1 MPESYCVFGHKY
13 MSGNINQIKIILA
26 VIILVGIGA
35 FWYFVNNNSKKSSK
49 IDTVSDAPIQ
59 NIKSDSVA
67 KEFNFE
73 NKGLKTN
80 TAKLSIPL
88 EKVLDGGPG
97 KDGISSLTNP
107 KFVSVKEAG
116 KNTKDDVD
124 GIAVS
129 FGKAV
134 KFYPYS
140 IMVWHEIVNDVVGG
154 KSLTIT
160 FCPLCGSA
168 IVFDAEIN
176 GKAELFGVS
185 GKLYESNLLMYD
197 KSTESLWSQSIGTA
211 VVGDRTGEKL
221 SVYPSQVVSFKTL
234 KEKWPHAEVLSTDTG
249 YNRNYAF
256 YPYGDYDNNDSL
268 YFPISIK
275 DSRFPAKEIMFV
287 VNVYDKS
294 VAFPVKQ
301 LSGSSASVDID
312 GNKVTGAI
320 IGGEIIVKNATG
332 NMLPGYHEMW
342 FSWATHHQEDGV
354 VWGK

>member
-1 MPESYCVFGHKY
+1 MAH
-13 MSGNINQIKIILA
+13 QIKIILA
-26 VIILVGIGA
+26 VLILVGAGT
-35 FWYFVNNNSKKSSK
+35 FWYFVNNNNNKSSK
-49 IDTVSDAPIQ
+49 IDTA
-59 NIKSDSVA
+59 SDSPIKKINRNNVA

-73 NKGLKTN
+73 NQGLKTN

-88 EKVLDGGPG
+88 DKILDGGPG
-97 KDGISSLTNP
+97 KDGIPALTNP
-107 KFVSVKEAG
+107 KFVSVQEAG

-124 GIAVS
+124 GMVVA

-134 KFYPYS
+134 KFYPYN

-176 GKAELFGVS
+176 GKVEQFGVS

-221 SVYPSQVVSFKTL
+221 SVYPSQVLSFKML
-234 KEKWPHAEVLSTDTG
+234 KERWPYAEVLSTDTG

-256 YPYGDYDNNDSL
+256 YPYGDYDNNNSL

-275 DSRFPAKEIMFV
+275 DSRFPPKEIMFV
-287 VNVYDKS
+287 VNAYDKS
-294 VAFPVKQ
+294 IAFPVKQ
-301 LSGSSASVDID
+301 LSGSLASVEVG

-320 IGGEIIVKNATG
+320 IDGEIIVKDATG
-332 NMLPGYHEMW
+332 KILPGYHEMW
-342 FSWATHHQEDGV
+342 FSWATRHQEDGV
-354 VWGK
+354 VWKK

>member
-256 YPYGDYDNNDSL
+256 YPYGDYDNNDNL
-268 YFPISIK
+268 YFPVSIE

>member
-1 MPESYCVFGHKY
+1 MTH
-13 MSGNINQIKIILA
+13 QIKIILA

-35 FWYFVNNNSKKSSK
+35 FWYYINNNINKSSK
-49 IDTVSDAPIQ
+49 IDTTSDSSIQ
-59 NIKSDSVA
+59 NIKSDGVA

-88 EKVLDGGPG
+88 DKILDGGPG
-97 KDGISSLTNP
+97 KDGIPSLTNP
-107 KFVSVKEAG
+107 KFVSLKEAS

-124 GIAVS
+124 GIVVS
-129 FGKAV
+129 FGKV
-134 KFYPYS
+134 IKFYPYN

-154 KSLTIT
+154 KALAIT

-197 KSTESLWSQSIGTA
+197 KSTESLWSQSIGTV
-211 VVGDRTGEKL
+211 VVGDRTEEKL
-221 SVYPSQVVSFKTL
+221 SVYPSQVVSFKIL
-234 KEKWPHAEVLSTDTG
+234 KEKWPNAEVLSIDTG

-275 DSRFPAKEIMFV
+275 DSRFPSKEIMFV
-287 VNVYDKS
+287 VNAYDKS
-294 VAFPVKQ
+294 IAFPVKQ
-301 LSGSSASVDID
+301 LSGSLALVDV
-312 GNKVTGAI
+312 GENKVTGAI
-320 IGGEIIVKNATG
+320 IDGEIIVKDATG
-332 NMLPGYHEMW
+332 KILPGYHEMW

-354 VWGK
+354 VWEK

>member
-1 MPESYCVFGHKY
+1 

-26 VIILVGIGA
+26 VLILVGIGT
-35 FWYFVNNNSKKSSK
+35 FSYFVNNNTSKSSR
-49 IDTVSDAPIQ
+49 IDTASDTQIQ
-59 NIKSDSVA
+59 NIKNDSVA

-88 EKVLDGGPG
+88 DKILDGGPG
-97 KDGISSLTNP
+97 KDGIPSLTNP
-107 KFVSVKEAG
+107 KFVSVKEAS

-124 GIAVS
+124 GIVVS
-129 FGKAV
+129 FGKV
-134 KFYPYS
+134 IKFYPYN

-154 KSLTIT
+154 KSLAVT

-168 IVFDAEIN
+168 IVFDAEVN
-176 GKAELFGVS
+176 GKTEQFGVS

-221 SVYPSQVVSFKTL
+221 SVYPSQVASFKIL
-234 KEKWPHAEVLSTDTG
+234 KEKWPNAEVLSTDTG
-249 YNRNYAF
+249 YSKNYAF

-275 DSRFPAKEIMFV
+275 DNRFPSKEIMFV
-287 VNVYDKS
+287 VNAYDKS

-301 LSGSSASVDID
+301 LSSSLASVDI
-312 GNKVTGAI
+312 GRNKVTGAI
-320 IGGEIIVKNATG
+320 IDGEIVVKDTTG
-332 NMLPGYHEMW
+332 NILPGYHEMW
-342 FSWATHHQEDGV
+342 FSWATHHQEDDV
-354 VWGK
+354 VWKK